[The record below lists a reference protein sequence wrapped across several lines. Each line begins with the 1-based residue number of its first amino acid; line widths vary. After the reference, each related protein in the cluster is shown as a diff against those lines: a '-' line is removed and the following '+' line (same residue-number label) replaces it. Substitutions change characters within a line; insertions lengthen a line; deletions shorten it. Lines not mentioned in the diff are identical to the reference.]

1 MWVGAS
7 VRLVLIRWA
16 VFNLSNF
23 FHYSF
28 MREPKAIRGAS
39 NLQLLINEVIY
50 TNTNIGIIITEKVNL
65 TNK

>member
-1 MWVGAS
+1 
-7 VRLVLIRWA
+7 
-16 VFNLSNF
+16 
-23 FHYSF
+23 